1 MREQEV
7 YKQMLKKM
15 IAKTENNSIQTS
27 EQLIQALITE
37 ISNNKQTFQHI

>member
-1 MREQEV
+1 MREQEI

-15 IAKTENNSIQTS
+15 IVKTENNSIQTS

-37 ISNNKQTFQHI
+37 IANNEQTIQHT